1 MLGGQPAAFLCSVLP
16 THTFQGCF
24 SVSLQCHAQPCAG
37 GAVWAQ
43 DAPTQHPSW
52 KSSNTDP
59 IGAHAHRAV
68 RHAAQGMALP
78 CPFDVQPGLK
88 LPTFSCDN
96 SQRGWW
102 RRKYQQRW
110 LSVSWEVLLHLSA
123 AGSWVGS
130 AGVELHGADV
140 GLCVLFLSI
149 SSLPCMCSM
158 HSSAGRALAWLFL
171 LLDLV

>member
-1 MLGGQPAAFLCSVLP
+1 MLPPSTQAGKAATLTPLEHMHIGQSDMQCKGWLCPAHLMWN
-16 THTFQGCF
+16 G
-24 SVSLQCHAQPCAG
+24 
-37 GAVWAQ
+37 
-43 DAPTQHPSW
+43 
-52 KSSNTDP
+52 
-59 IGAHAHRAV
+59 I
-68 RHAAQGMALP
+68 
-78 CPFDVQPGLK
+78 QPGLK

-110 LSVSWEVLLHLSA
+110 LSVSWEVLLHLAA